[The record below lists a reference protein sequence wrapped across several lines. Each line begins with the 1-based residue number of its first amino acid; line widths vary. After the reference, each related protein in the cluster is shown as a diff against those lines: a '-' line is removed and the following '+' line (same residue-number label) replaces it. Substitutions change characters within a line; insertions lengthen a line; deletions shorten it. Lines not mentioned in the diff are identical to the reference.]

1 MPSQFQL
8 WEMTLYQVWRWKGC
22 VTSCSRTWTEWWLN
36 IRRHTNL
43 APSPQ
48 HLKQEKGKSREGEK
62 RKRGS
67 SQLVK
72 TEEKE
77 NALFSVRWEESP
89 PAEDFEPDI
98 FGILR
103 WTVDCETLH
112 LFVYLKDTQS
122 MLARD
127 LCRGKCF
134 AQGGQEIVWDFCT
147 WGWTYDCLIGQHLS
161 TKWFVWDK
169 LCFYLNLAL

>member
-1 MPSQFQL
+1 MRKD
-8 WEMTLYQVWRWKGC
+8 TI
-22 VTSCSRTWTEWWLN
+22 N
-36 IRRHTNL
+36 IRRHIKL

-77 NALFSVRWEESP
+77 NALFSFPWEESP
-89 PAEDFEPDI
+89 LAEDFEPDK

-103 WTVDCETLH
+103 LNSWLWNPT
-112 LFVYLKDTQS
+112 FVYLKDTQS

-127 LCRGKCF
+127 LCRGNCF
-134 AQGGQEIVWDFCT
+134 AHGGQEIVWDFCT

-161 TKWFVWDK
+161 TNGFFGTSYVFTWIWP
-169 LCFYLNLAL
+169 CNGY

>member
-8 WEMTLYQVWRWKGC
+8 WETTLYQVWRWIGC

-36 IRRHTNL
+36 IRRHIKL

-48 HLKQEKGKSREGEK
+48 HLKQEKGKSREGVK

-77 NALFSVRWEESP
+77 HALFCVLWEESP
-89 PAEDFEPDI
+89 LAEDFEPDI

-103 WTVDCETLH
+103 LELIVKPYICLPQRHTKH
-112 LFVYLKDTQS
+112 AG
-122 MLARD
+122 ARP
-127 LCRGKCF
+127 LQGKRLRP
-134 AQGGQEIVWDFCT
+134 GRLG
-147 WGWTYDCLIGQHLS
+147 DCLELLRVNLQLS
-161 TKWFVWDK
+161 YRASKYKWFVWDQ